1 MKLKDRV
8 KPISYIKNHAAELLR
23 EITETRQNLI
33 ITQRGEAV
41 AVLQDVEAYERTQ
54 ETLALLK
61 ILAQST
67 QSLQQGKTKSSAK
80 VFADIRKSLKQETTD

>member
-8 KPISYIKNHAAELLR
+8 KPISYIKNHAAEILR
-23 EITETRQNLI
+23 NVTETRQSLI
-33 ITQRGEAV
+33 ITQHGEAV
-41 AVLQDVEAYERTQ
+41 AVLQDLGEYERTQ

-67 QSLQQGKTKSSAK
+67 QSLQQGRTRDSGN
-80 VFADIRKSLKQETTD
+80 VFSDVRKSLMEEKR

>member
-1 MKLKDRV
+1 MKLKGRV

-33 ITQRGEAV
+33 ITQHGEAV

-61 ILAQST
+61 ILA
-67 QSLQQGKTKSSAK
+67 LGNQQIEAGKVEPARDVIKRIRNNRAKS
-80 VFADIRKSLKQETTD
+80 

>member
-8 KPISYIKNHAAELLR
+8 KPISYIKNHAAEILR
-23 EITETRQNLI
+23 NVTETQQSLI

-41 AVLQDVEAYERTQ
+41 AVLQDLGEYERTQ

-67 QSLQQGKTKSSAK
+67 QSLQQGKTRDSGN
-80 VFADIRKSLKQETTD
+80 VFSDVRKSLMEEKR

>member
-8 KPISYIKNHAAELLR
+8 KPISYFKNHAAEVLK
-23 EITETRQNLI
+23 EVTETQQSLI

-41 AVLQDVEAYERTQ
+41 AVLQELGEYERTR
-54 ETLALLK
+54 ETMALLK

-67 QSLQQGKTKSSAK
+67 QSLQRGKTKDSTK
-80 VFADIRKSLKQETTD
+80 VFAEVRKSLKQEKY

>member
-8 KPISYIKNHAAELLR
+8 KPISYIKSHAAEILR
-23 EITETRQNLI
+23 NVTETRQSLI
-33 ITQRGEAV
+33 ITRRGEAV
-41 AVLQDVEAYERTQ
+41 AVLQDLGEYERTQ

-67 QSLQQGKTKSSAK
+67 QSLQQGRTRDSGN
-80 VFADIRKSLKQETTD
+80 VFSDVRKSLMEEKR

>member
-8 KPISYIKNHAAELLR
+8 KPISYIKNHAAEILR
-23 EITETRQNLI
+23 DVTETRQSII

-41 AVLQDVEAYERTQ
+41 AVLQDMEAYERTQ

-67 QSLQQGKTKSSAK
+67 QSLQQGKTRTSGK
-80 VFADIRKSLKQETTD
+80 VFSDIRKSLRKG

>member
-8 KPISYIKNHAAELLR
+8 KPISYIKNHAAEILR
-23 EITETRQNLI
+23 ESDRNPTKFNHHPTRCGRSRI
-33 ITQRGEAV
+33 AGTGE
-41 AVLQDVEAYERTQ
+41 YERTR

-67 QSLQQGKTKSSAK
+67 QSLQQGKTKDSEK
-80 VFADIRKSLKQETTD
+80 VFTDVRKSLKEGKR

>member
-1 MKLKDRV
+1 MKLKDNV
-8 KPISYIKNHAAELLR
+8 KPISYFKNHAADVLKHV
-23 EITETRQNLI
+23 TESQQSLI

-41 AVLQDVEAYERTQ
+41 AVLQELGEYERTR

-67 QSLQQGKTKSSAK
+67 RSLQKGKTKASAK
-80 VFADIRKSLKQETTD
+80 VFSELRKNLKQEKH